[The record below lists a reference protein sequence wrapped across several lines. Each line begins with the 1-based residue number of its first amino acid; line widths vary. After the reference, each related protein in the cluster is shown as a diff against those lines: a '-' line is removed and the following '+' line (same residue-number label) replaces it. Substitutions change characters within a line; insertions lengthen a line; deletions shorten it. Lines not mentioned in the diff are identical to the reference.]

1 MNTPTK
7 LTVSRLILSLVIIF
21 ILLFPWSMINVT
33 IPQVLVSGVTVDIR
47 YPIAGVLF
55 IIASLTDF
63 LDGYLARKN
72 NQITNTG
79 KMLDAIADKVL
90 VDSVLIILACQ
101 GFVNAIV
108 PVVIVLRDIVVD
120 AIKMEAASKGKV
132 VAAIK
137 SGKIKTASL
146 MVGTVLMLFYNLPF
160 ELVNVHVD
168 IFLLYFATIMSIF
181 SMYEYYTLNK
191 KYHFS
196 KKGKVKG
203 KKNEK
208 GIFYKGI
215 PFFDR
220 KNQITNKCLIK
231 RLQFV

>member
-79 KMLDAIADKVL
+79 NMLDAIADKVL

-191 KYHFS
+191 NIIFP
-196 KKGKVKG
+196 KK
-203 KKNEK
+203 EK
-208 GIFYKGI
+208 
-215 PFFDR
+215 
-220 KNQITNKCLIK
+220 
-231 RLQFV
+231 